1 MPHILA
7 LQALLV
13 KSKHKEVIVKAIFQH
28 WIVLFGPPNQI
39 ISDGGEFKNEL
50 LREMFDQLNIFERST
65 ACEFSWSNG
74 IIERKN
80 VILGNMINK
89 LLLDKSNKYPIET
102 IVAWAVSEKNVL
114 HNCYRYSPNQ
124 LGKKPN
130 FLSVLIDN
138 PPVLEGQHP
147 VK

>member
-74 IIERKN
+74 IIERHN
-80 VILGNMINK
+80 VILG
-89 LLLDKSNKYPIET
+89 T
-102 IVAWAVSEKNVL
+102 
-114 HNCYRYSPNQ
+114 
-124 LGKKPN
+124 
-130 FLSVLIDN
+130 
-138 PPVLEGQHP
+138 
-147 VK
+147 

>member
-1 MPHILA
+1 M
-7 LQALLV
+7 
-13 KSKHKEVIVKAIFQH
+13 S
-28 WIVLFGPPNQI
+28 
-39 ISDGGEFKNEL
+39 
-50 LREMFDQLNIFERST
+50 DQLNIFERST
-65 ACEFSWSNG
+65 AGEFPWSNG
-74 IIERKN
+74 IIERYN

-124 LGKKPN
+124 LAKKPN

-138 PPVLEGQHP
+138 PPVLERQHP